1 MTTTTY
7 IRTAGILIAVL
18 FLLGVSQP
26 VHARHNSGSGYSSTI
41 QKKINALDEDEVEEF
56 EIPVLFGVKLAN
68 ISPNFG
74 DPRDGGARL
83 HEGLDI
89 MGKLGTPIV
98 SPTEAV
104 VTSTGDGDSSGK
116 YVRTANPGG
125 ESFVYMHL
133 DDIGNIKSGDVLKVG
148 DYIGTVGDTGNAK
161 GGPAH
166 LHFEVR
172 EGREA
177 TDPFPRVEKEFTLE
191 EKIEFVL
198 NMFKDLDDE
207 EDMAEFL
214 VENYTSEFKLALNAS
229 YELPEEIEDELK
241 ERGIVSTAALV
252 KALADIIA
260 TIPKV
265 VTKDL
270 SLGMQ
275 GSEVALMQLYLIY
288 EQEGPAASALK
299 ATGATGF
306 FGPATEAALKEYQLK
321 AKVVPTGIYNAETR
335 EVMLTQ

>member
-1 MTTTTY
+1 MITIH
-7 IRTAGILIAVL
+7 IRTAAFFAVL
-18 FLLGVSQP
+18 ALLCAAQP
-26 VHARHNSGSGYSSTI
+26 AEARHNSGSGYSSTI

-56 EIPVLFGVKLAN
+56 EIPVLFGVGLQN

-74 DPRDGGARL
+74 DPRDGGART

-133 DDIGNIKSGDVLKVG
+133 DDIANIKSGDVLKVG
-148 DYIGTVGDTGNAK
+148 DYIGTVGDTGNAQ

-177 TDPFPRVEKEFTLE
+177 TDPFPRIEKEFTLE
-191 EKIEFVL
+191 EKIEFVVS
-198 NMFKDLDDE
+198 MFKDLDDE
-207 EDMAEFL
+207 DDMAEFL
-214 VENYTSEFKLALNAS
+214 VENYTSEFKTALNAS

-241 ERGIVSTAALV
+241 DRGIVSTAALV

-270 SLGMQ
+270 SAGMQ

-288 EQEGPAASALK
+288 EQSGPQASALR
-299 ATGATGF
+299 AAGATGF
-306 FGPATEAALKEYQLK
+306 FGSTTEAALKEYQLK
-321 AKVVPTGIYNAETR
+321 AKLIPTGIYDAQTR
-335 EVMLTQ
+335 EAMTDN